1 MGKIKKISEKES
13 ASSAQ
18 RIDIYPVTSTK
29 AVYDTDNKVL
39 DNYIQHLKKTST
51 FAGIAT
57 PSTNPGTPDQ
67 NVFYLAGDGT
77 YANFSNL
84 SVDRGELA
92 ALEWNGTWSKQTIKV
107 DLSPNEYS
115 FIEQNKDGELVKA
128 KFSSSSPI
136 ITQADFSRTR
146 VHYYKCTNGRLY
158 SFIINCKQRNFI
170 SYVGFTQEVPAIGVS
185 VDVKFEFKSTNDN
198 LIGKGTVESEI
209 DGYIVILTDVDYVS
223 SIILNEMRAKTDILE
238 EKVLNIENKVPIYD
252 RNNILLDGGEYFPV
266 DVEDV
271 TKLISPSSNSAY
283 LNDKGRVM
291 TSASNDYH
299 IYKVYLNIGDTLKV
313 NANLYQSICKTD
325 NTLSRFRAVVSSNQN
340 VTADFSYTTDENTF
354 LLISTKGTYNSLLVN
369 YLSIEQRIQNLYGVT
384 GLYVDTTSAVSTAGY
399 YAAPNT
405 LQEGEIFNLSITSDS
420 NTLCGI
426 IDCRDCDGLIFTVYG
441 SSGRFYHPIIFL
453 DDENRIIFLPKEKAS
468 YSGSNFINVLFN
480 IPKGATK
487 CVVNE
492 YYTTALSY
500 TLNFRVRKLHKPLNP
515 IHNINVKYFGAKG
528 DGITDDTASIQMA
541 LSCGAA
547 SVYIPKG
554 IYLTSRT
561 IFVPNG
567 MKINGDGLN
576 NSVILAALS
585 PSVSGTNYIAIQYR
599 GTDAL
604 YPIFETERNSEGII
618 FTGIGVDGT
627 GYLSGGGQ
635 YVAYSIHNTKNC
647 KLINCGA
654 KNINYDPINR
664 TDVKAHTIWGQSV
677 YIFKAENVIVDGGHY
692 EGGGYENLG
701 TEFAKHVV
709 IRDGYYGDA
718 WRCSVQIHQASK
730 DIVFTGNMVEQNCDK
745 SHSIFMLHGRRGDLE
760 INSVYITNNYFY
772 GRTNGE
778 LGRRGGINN
787 VYGNENDIHIVNNT
801 IDVDHYAISDAGE
814 GWGSNEDG
822 TPKDWFIYNNKIH
835 SLAHGILLT
844 RPQSQYYAQNLII
857 KNNIIDTVNTAI
869 EAKSDLYI
877 VKDNILRNNK
887 TVTLSGNQYEETSNF
902 DNEST

>member
-1 MGKIKKISEKES
+1 M
-13 ASSAQ
+13 
-18 RIDIYPVTSTK
+18 
-29 AVYDTDNKVL
+29 
-39 DNYIQHLKKTST
+39 
-51 FAGIAT
+51 
-57 PSTNPGTPDQ
+57 
-67 NVFYLAGDGT
+67 
-77 YANFSNL
+77 
-84 SVDRGELA
+84 
-92 ALEWNGTWSKQTIKV
+92 
-107 DLSPNEYS
+107 
-115 FIEQNKDGELVKA
+115 
-128 KFSSSSPI
+128 
-136 ITQADFSRTR
+136 
-146 VHYYKCTNGRLY
+146 
-158 SFIINCKQRNFI
+158 
-170 SYVGFTQEVPAIGVS
+170 
-185 VDVKFEFKSTNDN
+185 
-198 LIGKGTVESEI
+198 
-209 DGYIVILTDVDYVS
+209 
-223 SIILNEMRAKTDILE
+223 
-238 EKVLNIENKVPIYD
+238 
-252 RNNILLDGGEYFPV
+252 
-266 DVEDV
+266 
-271 TKLISPSSNSAY
+271 
-283 LNDKGRVM
+283 
-291 TSASNDYH
+291 
-299 IYKVYLNIGDTLKV
+299 
-313 NANLYQSICKTD
+313 
-325 NTLSRFRAVVSSNQN
+325 SRFRVVVSSNQN
-340 VTADFSYTTDENTF
+340 ATADFSYTADENTF

-405 LQEGEIFNLSITSDS
+405 LQEGEIFNLSITSDRF
-420 NTLCGI
+420 TLCGI

-441 SSGRFYHPIIFL
+441 SRTRFYHPIIFL

-468 YSGSNFINVLFN
+468 YSGSDFINVLFN

-492 YYTTALSY
+492 YYTVALSH

-585 PSVSGTNYIAIQYR
+585 PFVSNTKYTAIQYR
-599 GTDAL
+599 GGDAL

-618 FTGIGVDGT
+618 FNGIGVDGT
-627 GYLSGGGQ
+627 GYLSGSGQ

-647 KLINCGA
+647 KLVNCGA

-664 TDVKAHTIWGQSV
+664 TDVKAHTLWGQSV

-701 TEFAKHVV
+701 VEFAKHVV

-745 SHSIFMLHGRRGDLE
+745 SHSIFMLHGRRKDLE
-760 INSVYITNNYFY
+760 VNSVYITNNYFY
-772 GRTNGE
+772 GRTNGG
-778 LGRRGGINN
+778 LGRRGGINSI
-787 VYGNENDIHIVNNT
+787 YGDENDIHIVNNT

-814 GWGSNEDG
+814 GWSSNEDG

-844 RPQSQYYAQNLII
+844 RPQSQYYVQNLII

-887 TVTLSGNQYEETSNF
+887 TVTLSGNQYEEI
-902 DNEST
+902 